1 MSIDWKTRLLA
12 LHANTIISGNFRN
25 RRTSPL
31 NKFKYKFST
40 EQNPVRIERWNNI
53 FQENCKPE
61 IYIEFM
67 RSSIAKDVQSYNIPT
82 AHVLWI
88 MDTIKKLTVDER
100 RQFLKV
106 LSTSYK
112 DIKPEARTVANLSPP
127 NVTSILISS
136 KYWKEYYNALRD
148 FVYPKN
154 RNNNTQ
160 VQQ

>member
-1 MSIDWKTRLLA
+1 MSTDWKTRLLA
-12 LHANTIISGNFRN
+12 LNANTIISGNFRN

-40 EQNPVRIERWNNI
+40 EQNPVYITRQDNI

-61 IYIEFM
+61 IYTEFM
-67 RSSIAKDVQSYNIPT
+67 RSSIAKDMQSYNVPT

-88 MDTIKKLTVDER
+88 MDTIRKLTVDER
-100 RQFLKV
+100 YQFLKG

-112 DIKPEARTVANLSPP
+112 DINPIGRTSGMLIPM
-127 NVTSILISS
+127 NVTSLLINS